1 MKRDQALA
9 WLRERAKLRR
19 IHLTPRPAVT
29 GHDLLGRLLRE
40 EAGHDDDA
48 VIPGRGGEHLP
59 EYGPAL
65 LQGEPLEDGGLR
77 LGGGGSGQLELRR
90 TKRGAEEA
98 ALELLLGHTVGNRA
112 EPGKDAD
119 APVLEVADEPPGPLP
134 GLVGNILLLRVG
146 QPLSRQVQ
154 EQPRLVPLDQDLE
167 GRVYLPARA
176 SLQLAHEGG
185 VVRRLA
191 RR

>member
-1 MKRDQALA
+1 MAIDRLQQHGKLPQPNSS
-9 WLRERAKLRR
+9 AKG
-19 IHLTPRPAVT
+19 RP
-29 GHDLLGRLLRE
+29 GN
-40 EAGHDDDA
+40 
-48 VIPGRGGEHLP
+48 
-59 EYGPAL
+59 
-65 LQGEPLEDGGLR
+65 Q
-77 LGGGGSGQLELRR
+77 Q
-90 TKRGAEEA
+90 
-98 ALELLLGHTVGNRA
+98 VGNGIAVACPARQWYQCGRSV

-134 GLVGNILLLRVG
+134 GFVGNILLLRVG